1 VQAAETALQGTLNL
15 TVKVVFRVDAS
26 TEIGT
31 GHVMRCL
38 TLADALRERGDE
50 TLFICRAHTGNQCG
64 VIEQRGYPVHRLAA
78 TDPVKR
84 NGLGEAQ
91 SSPAHSAW
99 LGVDWNIDAQESLA
113 VLARNGGRADWLIVD
128 HYALDD
134 RWETALRHAAER
146 IMVIDDIADRRHDCD
161 LLMDQNL
168 HENAAHRYEDLVPD
182 GCRQLLGPRY
192 ALLRPEFRAARS
204 RLRHRHG
211 GVRRILVFF
220 GGIDGTDQTSKA
232 LTAIESLKRD
242 DIAVDV
248 VVGSQNPNRD
258 QVGEHCRR
266 MKNVHFHCDIDNM
279 SALMSEADVSI
290 GAGGGT
296 VWERCAL
303 KLPSLA
309 WPVAENQTEQL
320 RMLALNGAVYLP
332 DVASVQEPGGLA
344 AHIDALLNNEHLR
357 LNISR
362 CAGEICDAKGTN
374 RVIGNLVRPRLSVR
388 RVCAEDCQSVYE
400 WRNHPEIR
408 RFSLNGQEISWER
421 HKAWFETAIN
431 DSRIGFLIAEDD
443 NRPIGVVRFDIA
455 DKTAEVSIYL
465 IPGMQ
470 GKSYGRELLDA
481 SQEWLRR
488 HRPEISDLSAKIVR
502 ANNAS
507 MRLFEEA
514 GFENVYDVYRKRIT
528 E

>member
-1 VQAAETALQGTLNL
+1 VQAAGAALQGALSQTM
-15 TVKVVFRVDAS
+15 KVVFRVDAS

-38 TLADALRERGDE
+38 TLADALRERGDDV
-50 TLFICRAHTGNQCG
+50 LFICRADLCG
-64 VIEQRGYPVHRLAA
+64 MVEHRGYHVHRLTAP
-78 TDPVKR
+78 DPVKR
-84 NGLGEAQ
+84 NSLGEAQ

-99 LGVDWNIDAQESLA
+99 LTVDWTIDAHESLA
-113 VLARNGGRADWLIVD
+113 VLARNGGRVDWLIVD
-128 HYALDD
+128 HYALDY

-146 IMVIDDIADRRHDCD
+146 IMAIDDLADRRHDCD

-168 HENAAHRYEDLVPD
+168 HENAAHRYAGLVPD
-182 GCRQLLGPRY
+182 GCRQLFGPRY

-220 GGIDGTDQTSKA
+220 GGIDGTNQTFKA
-232 LTAIESLKRD
+232 LKAIELLKRE
-242 DIAVDV
+242 DITVDV

-258 QVGEHCRR
+258 EVGEQCRR
-266 MKNVHFHCDIDNM
+266 MKNTHFYCDVDNM
-279 SALMSEADVSI
+279 SELMSEADMSI

-303 KLPSLA
+303 KLPTLA

-320 RMLALNGAVYLP
+320 RMLALNGAVYMP
-332 DVASVQEPGGLA
+332 NPASAQEPDRLA
-344 AHIDALLNNEHLR
+344 VHIDALLNNEHLR

-374 RVIGNLVRPRLSVR
+374 RVIGNLVRPHLSMR
-388 RVCAEDCQSVYE
+388 RVSAEDCRSVYE

-408 RFSLNGQEISWER
+408 RFALNGQEISWER
-421 HKAWFETAIN
+421 HKAWFETAIH
-431 DSRIGFLIAEDD
+431 DSRIGFLIAEED
-443 NRPIGVVRFDIA
+443 NRPVGVVRFDIA
-455 DKTAEVSIYL
+455 DKTAEVSIYV
-465 IPGMQ
+465 IPGRQ
-470 GKSYGRELLDA
+470 GKGYGRAVLDA
-481 SQEWLRR
+481 SQEWLRS

-507 MRLFEEA
+507 RRLFEEA
-514 GFENVYDVYRKRIT
+514 GFENIYDVYRKRIT